1 MGNLNKEIIENDV
14 FNNDVLFK
22 AIDFTGVGITISY
35 PNINDSRLVY
45 VNREFTKQTGY
56 SLEDSIGKS
65 CLFLQGAHTNKATI
79 LEVSKAIQERKKC
92 NVELLNYKKNGEEF
106 WSELT
111 LTPIFDDHGEVLYF
125 TGIQN
130 DITERKHIE
139 DRLNLYGKVVEN
151 TLQGVMITDSDRNI
165 ITVNHA
171 FSMITGYSLDE
182 VQGKNPDILSSGKH
196 DAKFYEQLWLEL
208 VKIGQWNGEI
218 WNKRKNGTLYPELLN
233 ISVVKNDKG
242 EISNYVAVF
251 SDITESKD
259 AESKLREANKKLEE
273 LTLIDGLT
281 RIANRRHFDAYL
293 NKEWEISKRTSRP
306 ISLIMI
312 DIDFFKKY
320 NDSYGHLEG
329 DSCLQNV
336 AKAIK
341 ESINRE
347 GDLVSRYGGEEF
359 GVILSETGLE
369 GARHVA
375 ETIRRNVMNLSIA
388 HKGSDIEKIVTVSI
402 GVASRVPGRD
412 FKKEEII
419 LSADNAL
426 YMAKNKGRNRV
437 EVEIL

>member
-1 MGNLNKEIIENDV
+1 M
-14 FNNDVLFK
+14 
-22 AIDFTGVGITISY
+22 
-35 PNINDSRLVY
+35 
-45 VNREFTKQTGY
+45 
-56 SLEDSIGKS
+56 
-65 CLFLQGAHTNKATI
+65 
-79 LEVSKAIQERKKC
+79 ERKKSH
-92 NVELLNYKKNGEEF
+92 VELLNYKKSGEEF

-111 LTPIFDDHGEVLYF
+111 LTPIFDVHGEVMYF

-130 DITERKHIE
+130 DITERKHTE
-139 DRLNLYGKVVEN
+139 ERVNLYEKVIAN
-151 TLQGVMITDSDRNI
+151 TLQGVMITDSNRNI

-171 FSMITGYSLDE
+171 FSMITGYSLEE
-182 VQGKNPDILSSGKH
+182 VKGKNPDILSSGKH
-196 DAKFYEQLWLEL
+196 NADFYDQLWLEL
-208 VKIGQWNGEI
+208 TKIGQWNGEI
-218 WNKRKNGTLYPELLN
+218 WNKRKSGAIYPELLN
-233 ISVVKNDKG
+233 ISVVKNEKG
-242 EISNYVAVF
+242 KITNYVAIF

-293 NKEWEISKRTSRP
+293 KKEWELSKRTSRP

-341 ESINRE
+341 ESINRD

-359 GVILSETGLE
+359 GVILPGTDIE

-375 ETIRRNVMNLSIA
+375 EKIRKNVMDLSIA
-388 HKGSDIEKIVTVSI
+388 HKGSDIEKVVTVSL
-402 GVASRVPGRD
+402 GVASRIPDRNSKG
-412 FKKEEII
+412 EEII

-426 YMAKNKGRNRV
+426 YKAKNKGRNRV